1 MEMITLA
8 IREWGTP
15 MTESGWMTA
24 SDAAEVVMTTP
35 WLVYRYG
42 VAGRLR
48 TRRVKGQVLYLA
60 TDVTQLAQELLMPHP
75 VAPHSDSPTEQALD
89 LFKRTG
95 AAMSDIQSSL
105 SRQAVALKEVDE
117 LMGPPTRSP
126 RPLRLV
132 LFAMGLISL
141 ILLAIVLVLLASEAR

>member
-1 MEMITLA
+1 
-8 IREWGTP
+8 

-60 TDVTQLAQELLMPHP
+60 TDVTRLAQELLMPHP
-75 VAPHSDSPTEQALD
+75 ASPPGDSPTELALD
-89 LFKRTG
+89 LFKRSN
-95 AAMSDIQSSL
+95 AAMRDIQGSL
-105 SRQAVALKEVDE
+105 TRQSVALKEVDT
-117 LMGPPTRSP
+117 LMGPPARSP
-126 RPLRLV
+126 RSLRFV
-132 LFAMGLISL
+132 LICMGLITL
-141 ILLAIVLVLLASEAR
+141 LLLAIVLLLLAGEAR